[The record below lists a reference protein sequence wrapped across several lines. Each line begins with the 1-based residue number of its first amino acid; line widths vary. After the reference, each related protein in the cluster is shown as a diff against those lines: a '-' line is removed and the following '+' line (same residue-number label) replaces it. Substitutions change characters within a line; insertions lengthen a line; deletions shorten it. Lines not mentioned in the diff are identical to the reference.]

1 MPDGMYHIVIGD
13 SMSDLMLKVN
23 HLMEEGWVPQGG
35 LLKESPRDYYQ
46 AMIRPLIQNSAL
58 VV

>member
-1 MPDGMYHIVIGD
+1 MYHIVIGD